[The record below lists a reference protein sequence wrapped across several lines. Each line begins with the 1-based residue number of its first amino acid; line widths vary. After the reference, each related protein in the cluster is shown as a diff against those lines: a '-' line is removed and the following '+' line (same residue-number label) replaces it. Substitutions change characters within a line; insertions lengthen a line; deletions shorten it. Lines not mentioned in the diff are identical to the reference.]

1 MRRRPVTGQ
10 RNGGEGPGVPAG
22 AHAAAGADTA
32 GDGNGGTATL
42 TAPPGSPGSP
52 GTGRPDEAPRAAARR
67 GNSRLALSN
76 WRVRWRLLA
85 LIIFPTIA
93 AVILGGLRIS
103 SGASS
108 AVAFKRTE
116 NLAVLNSDII
126 RLAQNMED
134 ERDFTAG
141 WIAAGR
147 PLGTAP
153 IYTDLLNQRSQTD
166 EAVQQVTGDANN
178 IGAGYSPAIRQ
189 SLGAVLARI
198 SDLDQLRNATT
209 PPAGQISVQPL
220 IGDYTNSIDTLL
232 TFTSHD
238 RRGHQR
244 RHAVQ

>member
-10 RNGGEGPGVPAG
+10 RDGGEGPGVPAG
-22 AHAAAGADTA
+22 AHAVAGADTA

-52 GTGRPDEAPRAAARR
+52 GPGGPDEAPRPAGPR

-85 LIIFPTIA
+85 LIIVPTIA

-103 SGASS
+103 SAASS

-116 NLAVLNSDII
+116 NLAVLNSSII

-147 PLGTAP
+147 WARH
-153 IYTDLLNQRSQTD
+153 RS
-166 EAVQQVTGDANN
+166 
-178 IGAGYSPAIRQ
+178 
-189 SLGAVLARI
+189 
-198 SDLDQLRNATT
+198 T
-209 PPAGQISVQPL
+209 PSC
-220 IGDYTNSIDTLL
+220 
-232 TFTSHD
+232 
-238 RRGHQR
+238 
-244 RHAVQ
+244 